1 MSPTSRENCANEL
14 WDKDDEEELLLL
26 LSQLWFLLI
35 PPSLFKRKLYVKFS
49 MLSASDCDWSVTS
62 GGFSNPPVVGFGDV
76 AVVSSTCAA
85 VAAAVDFGVV
95 VDVVGFIF
103 LLLFPSELRG
113 LFVNFAASAAAEDGS
128 LLLLRVFFFLSLEW
142 DGRDDL

>member
-1 MSPTSRENCANEL
+1 
-14 WDKDDEEELLLL
+14 
-26 LSQLWFLLI
+26 
-35 PPSLFKRKLYVKFS
+35 

-62 GGFSNPPVVGFGDV
+62 GSFSDPPVIGFGDV
-76 AVVSSTCAA
+76 AAVSSACAA
-85 VAAAVDFGVV
+85 IAAAVDFGVV
-95 VDVVGFIF
+95 VDVVGFFF

-113 LFVNFAASAAAEDGS
+113 IFVDFTAPAAVEDGS